1 MNEIIKRM
9 NEIKAR
15 KAEIRGI
22 VEAGGEA
29 DLTALE
35 TELRSLDTEMSTLEA
50 RKKLIE
56 GINNGSV
63 PTSSIPNPLSP
74 ENRSEEEAAKNYRSA
89 YFKSL
94 LGKPLAEAE
103 SRAIASSSVV
113 GAIPTETANEVIRK
127 LKQLVPMLNEV
138 TLLHVAGNVSIAVEG
153 TNNDATQHTENAEIT
168 ASDDTLVTVSLA
180 GYEVVKLIRISKTVR
195 TMTIT
200 AFESWLVD
208 MITEAL
214 GGKIENYLV
223 NGDGSSK
230 PKGVAYAATW
240 TDDTNAIAW
249 ASSSALVNAD
259 LTQGIALLPGGYDRN
274 AKFLM
279 SKKTLWSYVMP
290 IRDDGKA
297 PIVHE
302 DGKGGYVIHG
312 YPVLLS
318 DKVANK
324 TIYLGDYKKIVANLA
339 EDITVA
345 SSEHSGFTHNAIDYL
360 GTCIFDSDVAVS
372 EAFVKIAASL

>member
-15 KAEIRGI
+15 RAEIRGI

-29 DLTALE
+29 DLDALT

-50 RKKLIE
+50 RKALID

-63 PTSSIPNPLSP
+63 PASTIPNPLAPTSRGA
-74 ENRSEEEAAKNYRSA
+74 EDTERVYRSA
-89 YFKSL
+89 YFKNL
-94 LGKPLAEAE
+94 LGQTLTEAE
-103 SRAIASSSVV
+103 SRAIASSDVP
-113 GAIPTETANEVIRK
+113 GAIPTDTANEIIRK

-153 TNNDATQHTENAEIT
+153 AKNAATLHSENAEIN
-168 ASDDTLVTVSLA
+168 ASDDTLVTVTLA
-180 GYEVVKLIRISKTVR
+180 GYEIVKLVRISKTVR
-195 TMTIT
+195 TMTIS

-208 MITEAL
+208 MITESL
-214 GGKIENYLV
+214 GEKIEDYLV

-230 PKGVAYAATW
+230 PKGVANAATW
-240 TDDTNAIAW
+240 VDDTNGIAW
-249 ASSSALVNAD
+249 AGASLANVD
-259 LTQGIALLPGGYDRN
+259 LTEGIALLPGGYDRN

-279 SKKTLWSYVMP
+279 SKKTLWANVMP

-297 PIVHE
+297 PIVKE
-302 DGKGGYVIHG
+302 DGKGGYVIHV
-312 YPVLLS
+312 YPVIMS
-318 DKVANK
+318 DKVANGV
-324 TIYLGDYKKIVANLA
+324 IFLGDYKKIVANLA
-339 EDITVA
+339 QEITVA

-360 GTCIFDSDVAVS
+360 GTCIFDSDVAVP